1 VIFSRC
7 HAAQAGI
14 QPSCRAD
21 RARRGADHSPGD
33 EMR

>member
-1 VIFSRC
+1 VIVWRC
-7 HAAQAGI
+7 HGGQAGI

-21 RARRGADHSPGD
+21 RARRSADHCPGD